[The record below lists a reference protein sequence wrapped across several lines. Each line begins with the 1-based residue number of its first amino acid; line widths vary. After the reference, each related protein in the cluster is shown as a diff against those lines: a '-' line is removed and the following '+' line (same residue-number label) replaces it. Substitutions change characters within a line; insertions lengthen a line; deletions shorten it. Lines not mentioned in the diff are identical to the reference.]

1 MNKDQAYHQIAL
13 ACLKALRTPAGA
25 SAEDP
30 VKELYSVIDN
40 AFESQFALLVAELED
55 SKHRLNQIQQL
66 DPQRHTLADAQAT
79 DSYLNTFGQA
89 FLLLFWG
96 GLVVT
101 WTFVIGRRR
110 GGRGGGIVATEK
122 TTDEKPS
129 ETVMQLLMRA
139 GRRQLEC

>member
-40 AFESQFALLVAELED
+40 AFESQFVAELED

-66 DPQRHTLADAQAT
+66 DPQRHTLADAQAIINYNGT
-79 DSYLNTFGQA
+79 A
-89 FLLLFWG
+89 H
-96 GLVVT
+96 
-101 WTFVIGRRR
+101 
-110 GGRGGGIVATEK
+110 
-122 TTDEKPS
+122 
-129 ETVMQLLMRA
+129 
-139 GRRQLEC
+139 